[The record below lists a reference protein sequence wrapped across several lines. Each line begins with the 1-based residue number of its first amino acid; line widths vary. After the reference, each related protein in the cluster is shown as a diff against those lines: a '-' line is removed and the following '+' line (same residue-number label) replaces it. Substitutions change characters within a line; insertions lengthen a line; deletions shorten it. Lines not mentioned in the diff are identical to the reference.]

1 MKRLLVFL
9 GLLGLFSCETEI
21 TDFKTKNLSDAL
33 VVYGEISNLAGPY
46 TVRLNYTSAY
56 SPFDP
61 TEFQGQPIPGAAVRI
76 VDESGSVIALKEMQ
90 KGMYLTPATFQ
101 GQIGKKYRLEIRT
114 ADGLEIASN
123 WQQLSVPVGLK
134 TFTSTYQNAD
144 QVKDMNFKLQ
154 ASIQDSRGT
163 EDYYFV
169 KRQDFIQF
177 LTTCPSPPPPPA
189 PVPICYNKC
198 WQASQNTQPI
208 LAEDT
213 FLDGREIDLPLESI
227 PYDDF
232 TEWFVQLEVYH
243 VDKMAYQYWKRQ
255 EDQRILD
262 GGIFDKIPA
271 QIIGNLTCLNK
282 PDRQVLGYFMVAGKS
297 KERKFVDRYQG
308 IPSESYQKLVS
319 YIDFNK
325 LRHQNTPLW
334 DCRLAA
340 WIPYNVGLTLPV
352 Y

>member
-1 MKRLLVFL
+1 MKRLLVVV
-9 GLLGLFSCETEI
+9 GLLILFSCETEI
-21 TDFKTKNLSDAL
+21 TDFKTENLSNAL
-33 VVYGEISNLAGPY
+33 VVYGEMSNLAGPY

-61 TEFQGQPIPGAAVRI
+61 TQFQGQPIQGADIRI
-76 VDESGSVIALKEMQ
+76 VDENKFSTPLKEMQ
-90 KGMYLTPATFQ
+90 KGMYQSPATFQ

-114 ADGLEIASN
+114 ADGLDIVSD

-134 TFTSTYQNAD
+134 TFSSNYINAEK
-144 QVKDMNFKLQ
+144 VENMHFKLQ
-154 ASIQDSRGT
+154 ASVQDTRGT
-163 EDYYFV
+163 EDYFFV

-198 WQASQNTQPI
+198 WQATQNTQPI
-208 LAEDT
+208 LADDT
-213 FLDGREIDLPLESI
+213 FLDGREIALSLEPI

-232 TEWFVQLEVYH
+232 TEWYVQLEVYH
-243 VDKMAYQYWKRQ
+243 VDKSTHQYWKRQ

-262 GGIFDKIPA
+262 GGIFDKVPA

-282 PDRQVLGYFMVAGKS
+282 PDQQILGYFMVAGKS
-297 KERKFVDRYQG
+297 KERMLVDRYHG
-308 IPSESYQKLVS
+308 IPATSYQKLVS

>member
-1 MKRLLVFL
+1 MKRLLIL
-9 GLLGLFSCETEI
+9 AGLLGLFSCETEI
-21 TDFKTKNLSDAL
+21 VDFKTENLSNAI
-33 VVYGEISNLAGPY
+33 VVYGEMSNLAGPY

-61 TEFQGQPIPGAAVRI
+61 TEFQGQPIPGANIRV
-76 VDESGSVIALKEMQ
+76 VDGSGLVTALTEIR
-90 KGMYLTPATFQ
+90 KGMYQTPATFL
-101 GQIGKKYRLEIRT
+101 GQVGNKYRLEIRT
-114 ADGLEIASN
+114 ADGLEIASD
-123 WQQLSVPVGLK
+123 WQQLSIPVKLNS
-134 TFTSTYQNAD
+134 FTSTYKNAEK
-144 QVKDMNFKLQ
+144 VENMSFKLQ
-154 ASIQDSRGT
+154 ASLQDTRGT

-177 LTTCPSPPPPPA
+177 LTTCPNPPAPPA

-208 LAEDT
+208 LADDT
-213 FLDGREIDLPLESI
+213 FLDGRELDLPLTSI

-232 TEWFVQLEVYH
+232 TEWYVQLEVYH
-243 VDKMAYQYWKRQ
+243 VDKATHQYWKRQ

-262 GGIFDKIPA
+262 GGIFDKVPA

-297 KERKFVDRYQG
+297 KERMLVDRYHG
-308 IPSESYQKLVS
+308 IPSESYQKLVRF
-319 YIDFNK
+319 IDFNK
-325 LRHQNTPLW
+325 LRYQNSPLW

-340 WIPYNVGLTLPV
+340 WVPYNVGLTLPI